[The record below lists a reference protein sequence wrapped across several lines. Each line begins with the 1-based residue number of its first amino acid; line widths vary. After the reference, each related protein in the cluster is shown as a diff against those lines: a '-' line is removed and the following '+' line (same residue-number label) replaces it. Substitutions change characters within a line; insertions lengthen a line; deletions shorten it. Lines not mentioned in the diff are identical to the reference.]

1 MENLSTPKTRGGGHM
16 YVREIATLTDWMAGA
31 TRSTDELCKF
41 LALSIF
47 QNLNPK
53 SIFVGEVDSSGA
65 LNHVS
70 SFGFDQE
77 EIQRWSKLSLE
88 LEIPITEA
96 VLKNKCVIVGS
107 PDEFLEKYP
116 IAAKLG
122 VDDFDWKSCI
132 AVPIVPYGVYFLVL
146 QSKPKKDQEFEHFLR
161 AVGHL
166 LSMSLRYKTRGHIPK
181 SPEKNTPES
190 LSPRQKLV
198 MSLLSKGFTNAQ
210 IAQEIGYSES
220 LVRQETIAIYS
231 ALKVSGRKELIK
243 FVDDEETSPKA

>member
-1 MENLSTPKTRGGGHM
+1 M
-16 YVREIATLTDWMAGA
+16 YVKEIAALTDYMAGA

-47 QNLNPK
+47 QGLNPK

-65 LNHVS
+65 LKHVS
-70 SFGFDQE
+70 SFGFAQE
-77 EIQRWSKLSLE
+77 EIQRWARLSLD
-88 LEIPITEA
+88 LDIPITEA
-96 VLKNKCVIVGS
+96 VLKNKCVIVSS

-116 IAAKLG
+116 VAAKLG
-122 VDDFDWKSCI
+122 VDDLDWKSCI

-146 QSKPKKDQEFEHFLR
+146 QSKPKKDLEFEHFLR

-166 LSMSLRYKTRGHIPK
+166 LSMSLRYKSHGQNSTSSSKEAGR
-181 SPEKNTPES
+181 PED

-220 LVRQETIAIYS
+220 LVRQETIAIYA
-231 ALKVSGRKELIK
+231 ALKVSGRRELIR
-243 FVDDEETSPKA
+243 FVDDEKSPRA